1 MFYSTVINSSE
12 REAAYVID
20 GLMHN
25 NVVQSDIHSTDTHG
39 FSEVIYAS
47 TYLLGFRFAPRIK
60 NLKKQK
66 LYSFSSIKFHEKEG
80 HLIRPKELLKEDL
93 IEEYWDQI
101 LRFIVTI
108 KLKKANASDL
118 FRRLNSYSDHSP
130 FYKALKEFGRI
141 IKSLGI
147 LDYLDNHELRQRVE
161 KQLNKVESVQK
172 FSRGIL
178 VSGKYDFSSGIRE
191 EQLLIEG
198 AKRLVQNSVLAW
210 NYLYVSKRIATAKS
224 YYEKSRIVSLAQSGS
239 PIFWKHLNFYGN
251 YDYGSES
258 LRCKFNFDFRALKAL
273 KV

>member
-1 MFYSTVINSSE
+1 
-12 REAAYVID
+12 
-20 GLMHN
+20 MHN
-25 NVVQSDIHSTDTHG
+25 DVVQSAIHSTDTHG

-47 TYLLGFRFAPRIK
+47 TYLLGYRFAPRIK

-66 LYSFSSIKFHEKEG
+66 LYSFSSPKSHEKDG
-80 HLIRPKELLKEDL
+80 HLILPKELLKSDL

-147 LDYLDNHELRQRVE
+147 LDYLDNHELRQKIE

-172 FSRGIL
+172 FSRGVL

-210 NYLYVSKRIATAKS
+210 NYLYVSKRIASAKS
-224 YYEKSRIVSLAQSGS
+224 YYEKSRIVSLAQKGS